1 VLDSGGKLYASLV
14 FLAWSVLSSVR
25 YWFGMWQ
32 YYKDKPCRL
41 SSEQVREGPH
51 DELGVEV
58 SLQELDVGC
67 SADHGVQAS
76 PLVGLVEIHIAAH
89 ECPGVG

>member
-1 VLDSGGKLYASLV
+1 MEHLCYASLI
-14 FLAWSVLSSVR
+14 FLAWSVLSSVH

-32 YYKDKPCRL
+32 YHRDEQQS
-41 SSEQVREGPH
+41 SSEQIREGPH

-67 SADHGVQAS
+67 SANHGV
-76 PLVGLVEIHIAAH
+76 
-89 ECPGVG
+89 